1 MNEDTFAPGFR
12 ISLFDFLILLGAL
25 ISAAVLFPHQALLS
39 GLIALVVIQFFLFCN
54 VFRISRTPEL
64 IWAGVMVLL
73 SLATIFW
80 RVPPPWITIVC
91 AVVFGAVLI
100 LREMRLPSYHG
111 IGWQRINPG
120 LRDWWDNEHHH

>member
-1 MNEDTFAPGFR
+1 
-12 ISLFDFLILLGAL
+12 
-25 ISAAVLFPHQALLS
+25 LLS

-73 SLATIFW
+73 SLATGFW
-80 RVPPPWITIVC
+80 RAPPPWITIVC
-91 AVVFGAVLI
+91 AVVLGGALI
-100 LREMRLPSYHG
+100 VREMRLPSYHG

-120 LRDWWDNEHHH
+120 LREWWDNEHHH